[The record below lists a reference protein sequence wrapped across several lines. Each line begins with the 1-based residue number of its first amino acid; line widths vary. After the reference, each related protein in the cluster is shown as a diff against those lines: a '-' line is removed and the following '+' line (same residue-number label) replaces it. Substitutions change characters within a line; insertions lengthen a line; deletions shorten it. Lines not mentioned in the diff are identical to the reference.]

1 MPRTLSEMPKL
12 GGIIIED
19 PKHVVA
25 VTALITNNADEVL
38 LQLSPRRGWEFPG
51 GRVEEGEDLI
61 QALIREVKE
70 ETGLDVEVGELI
82 SVYSNLKGPTVI
94 FGFRCKYISGE
105 LKSSEETLDFK
116 WSSRDNVTKFISH
129 PALIDRAQD
138 MMNFSGTIT
147 YRSYEMTMDGTS
159 IYYEVHQ
166 QTHL

>member
-70 ETGLDVEVGELI
+70 ETGLDVEVGKLVFI
-82 SVYSNLKGPTVI
+82 PT
-94 FGFRCKYISGE
+94 
-105 LKSSEETLDFK
+105 
-116 WSSRDNVTKFISH
+116 
-129 PALIDRAQD
+129 
-138 MMNFSGTIT
+138 
-147 YRSYEMTMDGTS
+147 
-159 IYYEVHQ
+159 
-166 QTHL
+166 